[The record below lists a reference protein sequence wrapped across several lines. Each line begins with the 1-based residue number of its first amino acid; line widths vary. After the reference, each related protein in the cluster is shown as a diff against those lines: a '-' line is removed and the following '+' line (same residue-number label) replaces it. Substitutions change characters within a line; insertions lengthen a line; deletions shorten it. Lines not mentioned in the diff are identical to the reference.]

1 MTTEQTFEVD
11 EIIYKAFEQC
21 FLLNNL
27 SLMQITPPL
36 WQKVKKN

>member
-11 EIIYKAFEQC
+11 EIIYKAFKQC

-27 SLMQITPPL
+27 SLMYQMSDIPEL
-36 WQKVKKN
+36 IM